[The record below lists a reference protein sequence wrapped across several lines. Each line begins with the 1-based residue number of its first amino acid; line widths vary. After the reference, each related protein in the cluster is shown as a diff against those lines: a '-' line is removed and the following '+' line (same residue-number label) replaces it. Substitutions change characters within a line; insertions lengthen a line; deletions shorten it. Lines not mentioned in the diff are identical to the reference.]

1 MSNVKY
7 QEVMNDKIKQNKVA
21 LQILQQKDAD
31 NVPKYW
37 IGQYGSEQ
45 KLSMSDVIQAMEEY
59 ASARTKELEEENKR
73 EEEVSKQ
80 DDVSRLLAW
89 LEYEFERIKE
99 MKYFSDHFKEGY
111 EGAIHDLKVIIKE
124 GIPPIEGKP

>member
-7 QEVMNDKIKQNKVA
+7 QEVMNDNIKQNKVA

-59 ASARTKELEEENKR
+59 ASARTKELEDQLQRLKEKWEDKLALHR
-73 EEEVSKQ
+73 RVCDDALMYTKGDRLKHSHYAQAVSAFLS
-80 DDVSRLLAW
+80 DVKAISPSTN
-89 LEYEFERIKE
+89 EKE
-99 MKYFSDHFKEGY
+99 
-111 EGAIHDLKVIIKE
+111 
-124 GIPPIEGKP
+124 